1 MPAEGK
7 SGSAQPRA
15 PDTAVAPYSERYAVG
30 FAFLLYI
37 VYQINA
43 SLHHGSW
50 GQDFYLHRLWI
61 SDALNDPWRFLTK
74 FEPGRT
80 NPPLFH
86 LFCALITF
94 LAGTTRYLEA
104 IGIVFSFINAAA
116 LYLLY
121 RFLRETI
128 ADPFL
133 RIA

>member
-1 MPAEGK
+1 
-7 SGSAQPRA
+7 
-15 PDTAVAPYSERYAVG
+15 
-30 FAFLLYI
+30 
-37 VYQINA
+37 
-43 SLHHGSW
+43 
-50 GQDFYLHRLWI
+50 
-61 SDALNDPWRFLTK
+61 ALNDPWRFLTK

-116 LYLLY
+116 RYLLY

-133 RIA
+133 RIAATVFLLFLPCAMVHAVVLASDQLATPIFIGTVYFA